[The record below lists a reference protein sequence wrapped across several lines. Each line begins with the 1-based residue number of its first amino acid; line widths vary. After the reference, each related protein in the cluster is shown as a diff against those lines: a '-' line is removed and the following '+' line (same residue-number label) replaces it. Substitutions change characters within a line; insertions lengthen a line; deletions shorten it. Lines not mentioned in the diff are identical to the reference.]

1 MAESKRFTWM
11 IESMWSIH
19 LAQKGRERIVLYEN
33 MEISELTK
41 HKLLR
46 IFGLLLKITNSGTW
60 SLFALKV
67 TYVYVPV

>member
-11 IESMWSIH
+11 IEIMWSIH